1 MEALLKQ
8 MSLLDYN
15 EDNDARRIFIEDSKQ
30 KKEIGKSARI
40 KATKSKKLVPN
51 KRELNKLNGEVVTM
65 SLYDTIMTY
74 KEFQKLSKKDK
85 LKTLEGYE
93 ANGKTRQEIAD
104 AWEKKLQAIH
114 DLVYRLKKDLKKGT
128 TSNKKTQTNK
138 KATPARKSVATK
150 KVATVA
156 KEETSEELTP
166 TVEQEQFYPFTLS
179 LVRSMNGEQIQDWML
194 KAIELVDVS
203 KKLLVIFDIKK
214 CSKKSPTKFS
224 FSVQLSDEFT
234 QEQFKEEIVNMVS
247 ILNKNDKYLLSFE
260 LKELHTTVEDKVSE
274 QALQETAATK
284 EQGE

>member
-1 MEALLKQ
+1 VEALLKQ
-8 MSLLDYN
+8 MSLLDYD

-74 KEFQKLSKKDK
+74 KEFQKLSKEDK

-114 DLVYRLKKDLKKGT
+114 DLVYRLKKDLEKGT

-138 KATPARKSVATK
+138 KATPARKSVATL
-150 KVATVA
+150 A
-156 KEETSEELTP
+156 KEETSEELTT

-234 QEQFKEEIVNMVS
+234 QEQFNEEIVNMVS

-274 QALQETAATK
+274 QALHDTAATK